1 MMFSAQSFSLKSPP
15 VDVVP
20 FIGAERTREPSR
32 AKKSSGDADAIRISS
47 DGSSITAEKGAG
59 FAAASRSPNASID
72 ASWGS
77 GADNWRVRFT
87 WYTSPAAME
96 LRMS

>member
-20 FIGAERTREPSR
+20 LIGAERTREPSR
-32 AKKSSGDADAIRISS
+32 AKKSSGDADAILRPSS
-47 DGSSITAEKGAG
+47 GSSITAENGAG
-59 FAAASRSPNASID
+59 FAAESCSPKASMD
-72 ASWGS
+72 ASGES